1 MDVQVSHLTKNYG
14 KVRALN
20 EIDLS
25 IQEGMFGLLGPNG
38 SGKTTLM
45 RIIST
50 LLPLSSGTV
59 RVGPYD
65 VTRQPQEIRQRLGY
79 IPQSFGFYKN
89 LTAIEMLDYIAA
101 MKNLPAHNRL
111 EKIATVVDEVN
122 LTEVAKRKI
131 GTYSGGM
138 IQRLGIA
145 QALLGDPQIIIVD
158 EPTAG
163 LDPEERVRFRNLFAA
178 LAEKRT
184 VVLSTHI
191 VADIEAS
198 CSALAVIYQGS
209 LIFCGQPQEMLQ
221 KAQGQVWSMTININE
236 FSDLADRYR
245 VISSR
250 QIDHQISLRFLSQQ
264 QPGSGAVLIE
274 PDLEDGYLALLATR
288 RQEVQDA

>member
-1 MDVQVSHLTKNYG
+1 MDVQILQLTKNYG
-14 KVRALN
+14 KFRALSK
-20 EIDLS
+20 IDLF
-25 IQEGMFGLLGPNG
+25 IPGGMFGLLGPNG

-50 LLPLSSGTV
+50 LLPLSSGAV
-59 RVGPYD
+59 LVGPYD

-89 LTAIEMLDYIAA
+89 LTAVEMLDYIAA
-101 MKNLPAHNRL
+101 MKNLPPRCRG
-111 EKIATVVDEVN
+111 ERIETVIDEVN
-122 LTEVAKRKI
+122 LGDSARHKI
-131 GTYSGGM
+131 GTFSGGM

-145 QALLGDPQIIIVD
+145 QALLGDPQIIVVD

-209 LIFCGQPQEMLQ
+209 LIFYGQPQDML
-221 KAQGQVWSMTININE
+221 KRAQGQVWNMTISPGE
-236 FSDLADRYR
+236 LQDFADRYQI
-245 VISSR
+245 ISNR
-250 QIDHQISLRFLSQQ
+250 QTNHHLELRLLSEQR
-264 QPGSGAVLIE
+264 PGADAVLAE
-274 PDLEDGYLALLATR
+274 PGLEAIWR
-288 RQEVQDA
+288 C

>member
-1 MDVQVSHLTKNYG
+1 MDIHILQLTKNYG
-14 KVRALN
+14 KFRALS
-20 EIDLS
+20 EINLS
-25 IQEGMFGLLGPNG
+25 IPGGMFGLLGPNG
-38 SGKTTLM
+38 AGKTTLM

-59 RVGPYD
+59 QVGPYD
-65 VTRQPQEIRQRLGY
+65 VTHQPQEIRQRLGY

-89 LTAIEMLDYIAA
+89 LTAVEMLDYIAV
-101 MKNLPAHNRL
+101 MKNLPERGRR
-111 EKIATVVDEVN
+111 EVIATVIDEMN
-122 LTEVAKRKI
+122 FKDTARRKI

-163 LDPEERVRFRNLFAA
+163 LDPEERVRFRNLFAG

-191 VADIEAS
+191 VGDIEAS
-198 CSALAVIYQGS
+198 CSALAVIYQGK
-209 LIFCGQPQEMLQ
+209 LIFCGPPERMAQR
-221 KAQGQVWSMTININE
+221 AQGQVWSMTISPNE
-236 FSDLADRYR
+236 FPDFANRYQ

-250 QIDHQISLRFLSQQ
+250 QADQHLVVRLLSEQ
-264 QPGSGAVLIE
+264 QPSTDAVLTE
-274 PDLEDGYLALLATR
+274 PGLEDGYLALLAAC
-288 RQEVQDA
+288 RQEVQNA

>member
-1 MDVQVSHLTKNYG
+1 MDVQVLQLTKNYG
-14 KVRALN
+14 KVRALRK
-20 EIDLS
+20 IDLS
-25 IQEGMFGLLGPNG
+25 IQGGMFGLLGPNG

-50 LLPLSSGTV
+50 LLPLSSGNV

-79 IPQSFGFYKN
+79 IPQTFGFYKS

-101 MKNLPAHNRL
+101 MKNLPPHGRS
-111 EKIATVVDEVN
+111 ERIATIIDEVN
-122 LTEVAKRKI
+122 LNEVAKSKI
-131 GTYSGGM
+131 GTFSGGM

-163 LDPEERVRFRNLFAA
+163 LDPEERVRFRNLFAV

-209 LIFCGQPQEMLQ
+209 LIFNGQPQEMLQ
-221 KAQGQVWSMTININE
+221 RAQGQVWSMTINPGE
-236 FSDLADRYR
+236 FQDFANRYQI
-245 VISSR
+245 ISSR
-250 QIDHQISLRFLSQQ
+250 QTDHQLSIRLLSQQ
-264 QPGSGAVLIE
+264 QPGADAVLSE
-274 PDLEDGYLALLATR
+274 PDLEDGYLALLAAH
-288 RQEVQDA
+288 RQEVQNA

>member
-101 MKNLPAHNRL
+101 MKNLSAHNRL

-209 LIFCGQPQEMLQ
+209 LIFYGQPQEMLQ

-236 FSDLADRYR
+236 FSDLADRYQ

-264 QPGSGAVLIE
+264 QPGSGAVLME

>member
-1 MDVQVSHLTKNYG
+1 VDVQIVQLTKNYG
-14 KVRALN
+14 KIRALN
-20 EIDLS
+20 RIDLS
-25 IQEGMFGLLGPNG
+25 IPGGMFGLLGPNG

-59 RVGPYD
+59 QVGPFD

-79 IPQSFGFYKN
+79 IPQSFGFYKT

-101 MKNLPAHNRL
+101 MKNLPALGRS
-111 EKIATVVDEVN
+111 EKITQVIDEVN
-122 LTEVAKRKI
+122 LNEVAKRKI
-131 GTYSGGM
+131 GSYSGGM

-145 QALLGDPQIIIVD
+145 QALLGDPEIIIVD

-163 LDPEERVRFRNLFAA
+163 LDPEERVRFRNLFSV

-209 LIFCGQPQEMLQ
+209 LIFNGQPQEMMQ
-221 KAQGQVWSMTININE
+221 QAQGQVWSMTISLGE
-236 FSDLADRYR
+236 FQDFANRHQ

-250 QIDHQISLRFLSQQ
+250 QTDHQVSVRLLSQQ
-264 QPGSGAVLIE
+264 QPGADAVLSG
-274 PDLEDGYLALLATR
+274 PGLEDGYLALLAAQ
-288 RQEVQDA
+288 RQEVQNA

>member
-101 MKNLPAHNRL
+101 MKNLSAHNRL

-209 LIFCGQPQEMLQ
+209 LIFYGQPQEMLQ

-236 FSDLADRYR
+236 FSGLADRYQ

-264 QPGSGAVLIE
+264 QPGSGAVLME

>member
-101 MKNLPAHNRL
+101 MKNLSAHNRL

-209 LIFCGQPQEMLQ
+209 LIFYGQPQEMLQ

-236 FSDLADRYR
+236 FSGLADRYQ

>member
-1 MDVQVSHLTKNYG
+1 NYG

-25 IQEGMFGLLGPNG
+25 IQGGMFGLLGPNG

-50 LLPLSSGTV
+50 LLPLSTGAV
-59 RVGPYD
+59 HVGPYD

-79 IPQSFGFYKN
+79 IPQSFGFYKS

-101 MKNLPAHNRL
+101 MKNLSAHNRS
-111 EKIATVVDEVN
+111 ERITSVIDEVN
-122 LTEVAKRKI
+122 LTEVARRKI

-145 QALLGDPQIIIVD
+145 QALLGDPQILIVD

-163 LDPEERVRFRNLFAA
+163 LDPEERVRFRNLFAS

-198 CSALAVIYQGS
+198 CSALAVICQGS
-209 LIFCGQPQEMLQ
+209 LIFSGQPQEMQQ
-221 KAQGQVWSMTININE
+221 KARGQVWSMTINS
-236 FSDLADRYR
+236 SDFPDFADRYQ

-250 QIDHQISLRFLSQQ
+250 QTDHQVSIRLLSQQ
-264 QPGSGAVLIE
+264 QPGSGAVLLE
-274 PDLEDGYLALLATR
+274 PDLEDGYLALLATH